1 MADKHVAS
9 LPLNAAQTNIY
20 AVPLPIHR
28 RTPPSSPPR
37 HTQRTFRSDGGK
49 KLAPLLRAFF
59 QAKPHRRDP
68 HRTPKLRQ
76 LQQLRQRHKSAP
88 PQLNYQLPPQLQLAY
103 VEGSPPQI
111 TSLPPQTHNLSATQ
125 HYQPRRARY
134 FLGLRQMWQP
144 QLRRLSNNS
153 NVGSTSI
160 HSREMFPNLT
170 QQATPLQQTAECSH
184 LCCKCSNILILVHL
198 TGQIAN

>member
-1 MADKHVAS
+1 MRSHSQSTVA
-9 LPLNAAQTNIY
+9 A
-20 AVPLPIHR
+20 
-28 RTPPSSPPR
+28 PPSSPQVNTPNGPSGPMGVKNWR
-37 HTQRTFRSDGGK
+37 HYSARFSKPNPTAATPTGRPSCDSCNSCTSD
-49 KLAPLLRAFF
+49 
-59 QAKPHRRDP
+59 
-68 HRTPKLRQ
+68 T
-76 LQQLRQRHKSAP
+76 STP

-111 TSLPPQTHNLSATQ
+111 TSLPPRTHSLSATQ

-134 FLGLRQMWQP
+134 YPKLHQLQQP
-144 QLRRLSNNS
+144 QLRQLTNNP

>member
-9 LPLNAAQTNIY
+9 LPLNAAQANIY
-20 AVPLPIHR
+20 AVPLPIR
-28 RTPPSSPPR
+28 RRSTAIIAPSRQPHPTPSTASPPR

-111 TSLPPQTHNLSATQ
+111 TSLPPQTHSLSATQ

-134 FLGLRQMWQP
+134 YLKLHQLQQP
-144 QLRRLSNNS
+144 QLRRLTNNS

-160 HSREMFPNLT
+160 HSRDMF
-170 QQATPLQQTAECSH
+170 QT
-184 LCCKCSNILILVHL
+184 
-198 TGQIAN
+198 

>member
-9 LPLNAAQTNIY
+9 LPLNAAQANIY

-28 RTPPSSPPR
+28 RSTAIIAPSK

-76 LQQLRQRHKSAP
+76 LQQLHQRH
-88 PQLNYQLPPQLQLAY
+88 
-103 VEGSPPQI
+103 
-111 TSLPPQTHNLSATQ
+111 
-125 HYQPRRARY
+125 
-134 FLGLRQMWQP
+134 
-144 QLRRLSNNS
+144 
-153 NVGSTSI
+153 
-160 HSREMFPNLT
+160 
-170 QQATPLQQTAECSH
+170 
-184 LCCKCSNILILVHL
+184 VH
-198 TGQIAN
+198 AAAA